1 MKQMT
6 MVVAAALFMGAN
18 AVEIRREPLL
28 SWAPTA
34 AETDHPVNY
43 FVPHLG
49 SDEEMIE
56 TKKSI
61 VTAEVQEGHNWIWKK

>member
-6 MVVAAALFMGAN
+6 MVVAAALFSGAS

-28 SWAPTA
+28 SWSPTP
-34 AETDHPVNY
+34 AEVDHPVNY

-49 SDEEMIE
+49 ADDEMIE
-56 TKKSI
+56 TTKSI
-61 VTAEVQEGHNWIWKK
+61 KTAEVQEDH